1 MFMKVKESYPVT
13 MAEAK
18 EVMSKYNKQKE
29 LGYEQN
35 IALEHLNKF
44 TKLKSADAKKFMEEL
59 NSILRMSPETAVQI
73 ANIMPNT
80 ADELRVIFAR
90 ESFSLKEEEVTK
102 ILDLVKKYS

>member
-1 MFMKVKESYPVT
+1 MKVKEINPVT

-18 EVMSKYNKQKE
+18 AIMVKHDKERE
-29 LGYEQN
+29 LGYEQK

-44 TKLKSADAKKFMEEL
+44 TKLKPADAKKFMEDL
-59 NSILRMSPETAVQI
+59 NNILRMSPETAVQI

-90 ESFSLKEEEVTK
+90 ESFSLKEEEVNK
-102 ILDLVKKYS
+102 ILELVKKYS